1 MRITISEKH
10 AKSYISRDRLIGEA
24 ENFLNSV
31 AGADAKRVPWIDV
44 PIYNDVLDTASRW
57 TAVFF
62 LPSELGWLAGPIA
75 HHGFKVCN

>member
-1 MRITISEKH
+1 MRISISANF
-10 AKSYISRDRLIGEA
+10 AKSYVKRDRLIAEA
-24 ENFLNSV
+24 EDFLNSV
-31 AGADAKRVPWIDV
+31 AGKDAARVPWIDV
-44 PIYNDVLDTASRW
+44 PAVIDLDGKATRW